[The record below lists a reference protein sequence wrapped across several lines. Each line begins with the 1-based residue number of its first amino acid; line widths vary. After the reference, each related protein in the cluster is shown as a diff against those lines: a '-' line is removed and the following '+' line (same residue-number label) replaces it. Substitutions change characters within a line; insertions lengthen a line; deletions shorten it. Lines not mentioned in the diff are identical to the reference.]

1 MAALPTVYIN
11 RDGVKV
17 RINESKY
24 DPAVHTLWGEEKPQP
39 KQYQPQRSKRRAK
52 SDDE

>member
-1 MAALPTVYIN
+1 MAALPTVYID

-24 DPAVHTLWGEEKPQP
+24 DPDVHTLWGEKKQTPAPETKPHP
-39 KQYQPQRSKRRAK
+39 RKRRK
-52 SDDE
+52 Q